1 MSCPVKFS
9 VSSLGL
15 PDRRVKLSQKDKE
28 DIIRLRKQ
36 GVTYDAIIKRYG
48 ISKGMVYRITHPGFT
63 ERIEEGLRKR
73 GGRHKLYYNKEQNTL
88 IKRRHFQYIREGVKQ
103 LKHL

>member
-15 PDRRVKLSQKDKE
+15 PDRRIKLTEKDKK
-28 DIIRLRKQ
+28 DILKLRAD
-36 GVTYDAIIKRYG
+36 GVPYSAITKRYG
-48 ISKGMVYRITHPGFT
+48 VCLATIYRLTHPEFVKRV
-63 ERIEEGLRKR
+63 EDGLKKR
-73 GGRHKLYYNKEQNTL
+73 GGRHKLYYKKEQSTI
-88 IKRRHFQYIREGVKQ
+88 IKRRHFQYIREGAKQ